1 MSAPD
6 SRCPLLDESIPVL
19 SLSRNRNRI
28 GRHPLHRRS
37 ACEMCAAGYT
47 PDACPLRNNFTTQL
61 QVAIQEVLSEY
72 Q

>member
-19 SLSRNRNRI
+19 SLSRNHHRLS
-28 GRHPLHRRS
+28 RHSLLRQS
-37 ACEMCAAGYT
+37 ACEVCAAGYT

-61 QVAIQEVLSEY
+61 QLAIQEVLSEY